1 MANPPHLTME
11 DRLLALENAKF
22 ARQERARF
30 KADLAK
36 GKIAI
41 STILEGARDNEALA
55 KMRVFELLESIPG
68 YGKIRA
74 QALMERLSISPQR
87 RVKGLGRHQRE
98 ALLKEFEIP
107 TTGKRGRL
115 LVLSGPG
122 GVGKSTVAK
131 ALRNTPGF
139 WVSVSATTR
148 APRFNEVDGVDY
160 YFYSNSEFDD
170 AVSSDKFLEWAEFA
184 GNRYGTP
191 RKAVEDALAAG
202 THVLLEIEISGA
214 KQVRSHSSE
223 ALLIFLEPPSW
234 EELVSR
240 LEGRGT
246 DSPERRAAR
255 LALAQE
261 ELAAA
266 PLFDTVIVNTQV
278 EEVVATLIRLATSQ
292 SNN

>member
-1 MANPPHLTME
+1 MALPPKLTPAE
-11 DRLLALENAKF
+11 QARALEIAKL
-22 ARQERARF
+22 ARQERAAM
-30 KADLAK
+30 KAELRK
-36 GKIAI
+36 GSLSFAQFLSASDI
-41 STILEGARDNEALA
+41 NPVLA
-55 KMRVFELLESIPG
+55 KMRVVELLESLPG

-74 QALMERLSISPQR
+74 QAIMEKFNISPTR
-87 RVKGLGRHQRE
+87 RIQGLGRHQRS
-98 ALLKEFEIP
+98 ALLKEFAIP
-107 TTGKRGRL
+107 SPDPRGRL

-131 ALRNTPGF
+131 ALRDVPGF

-148 APRFNEVDGVDY
+148 APRFNELNGVDY
-160 YFYSNSEFDD
+160 YFYSNEDFDKAIAAD
-170 AVSSDKFLEWAEFA
+170 EFLEWAEFA

-191 RKAVEDALAAG
+191 RKAVESALAAG
-202 THVLLEIEISGA
+202 THVLLEIEIAGA
-214 KQVRSHSSE
+214 KQVRAHSAE
-223 ALLIFLEPPSW
+223 AQLVFLEPPSW

-266 PLFDTVIVNTQV
+266 SFFDSVIVNTEV
-278 EEVVATLIRLATSQ
+278 NEVVQALIRLAS
-292 SNN
+292 S